1 MVCAFS
7 TLGEGTGGAPSMGR
21 APAFLLAPHWTW
33 LMGEP
38 SFLRALLCRALRSLP
53 TGGRREEGGVPSG
66 QEGPGVS
73 SRELLTCPVSCL
85 PGAWGAPSLSADLRM
100 HLAPGWAGLSSLAE
114 WVMDP
119 VSRCEQL

>member
-53 TGGRREEGGVPSG
+53 TGGRRGGGPVRSG
-66 QEGPGVS
+66 
-73 SRELLTCPVSCL
+73 
-85 PGAWGAPSLSADLRM
+85 GAWGLQQGTADLPRLLSSWGLGSSLSL
-100 HLAPGWAGLSSLAE
+100 
-114 WVMDP
+114 
-119 VSRCEQL
+119 C